1 MEVIPKIIPNWHP
14 ILVHFTVA
22 LYAIATLLFILGYLA
37 NKNEWA
43 RKFTGNEWPQK
54 FTNAAYLNLWLGA
67 LITLL
72 TVAAGFYA
80 YNTVAHD
87 EPSHLAMTNHK
98 NWALT
103 TASFFWIVAIW
114 SIFKYRAG
122 KQVGLLFVTAMLI
135 GSGLV
140 GITGFKGGEVVYRF
154 GLGVMSLPKTD
165 SHRHPGAEGGSDH
178 GADGH
183 GDSHSEQH

>member
-1 MEVIPKIIPNWHP
+1 MPKIIPNWHP

-22 LYAIATLLFILGYLA
+22 LYVISTLLFILGHLA
-37 NKNEWA
+37 GKDEWA
-43 RKFTGNEWPQK
+43 QK

-98 NWALT
+98 NWALA
-103 TASFFWIVAIW
+103 TASFFWIVALW

-122 KQVGLLFVTAMLI
+122 KQVGLLFIVAMLF
-135 GSGLV
+135 GTGLV
-140 GITGFKGGEVVYRF
+140 GTTGFKGGEVVYRF
-154 GLGVMSLPKTD
+154 GLGVMSLPKVD
-165 SHRHPGAEGGSDH
+165 SHHH
-178 GADGH
+178 
-183 GDSHSEQH
+183 HSEEWW